1 MVGLD
6 TNVVVR
12 YLAQDDPRQ
21 AAAATRVFEK
31 VLAPDNPGFVSCIV
45 LCELAWV
52 LAECYGAD
60 AGRIRK
66 ALEGLL
72 ASRQLVV
79 ESPELVRRAIRAWAE
94 SGADFADALIGAL
107 AAHHGASGT
116 LTFDRAAAKLPGFEL
131 LQ

>member
-1 MVGLD
+1 MLGLD

-12 YLAQDDPRQ
+12 YLAQDDQ
-21 AAAATRVFEK
+21 KQSAAATRVFEK

-60 AGRIRK
+60 RGRIRQ

-72 ASRQLVV
+72 SAKQIVV
-79 ESPELVRRAIRAWAE
+79 EVPDLVRRALRAWDE
-94 SGADFADALIGAL
+94 GGADFSDALIGQL
-107 AAHHGASGT
+107 STQNGATAT
-116 LTFDRAAAKLPGFEL
+116 LTFDRAAAKLLGFEL

>member
-1 MVGLD
+1 VLGLD

-12 YLAQDDPRQ
+12 YLAQDDVRQ
-21 AAAATRVFEK
+21 SAAATRLFEK
-31 VLAPDNPGFVSCIV
+31 TLLPDNPGFISCIV

-60 AGRIRK
+60 RRRIRQ

-72 ASRQLVV
+72 ASKQIVV
-79 ESPELVRRAIRAWAE
+79 EAPDLVRRALRAWDE
-94 SGADFADALIGAL
+94 SGADFADALIGEL
-107 AAHHGASGT
+107 SKQNGASAT

>member
-21 AAAATRVFEK
+21 SAAATRVFEK
-31 VLAPDNPGFVSCIV
+31 TLAPDNPGFVSCIV

-52 LAECYGAD
+52 LAECYAAEGE
-60 AGRIRK
+60 RIRK

-72 ASRQLVV
+72 ASKQIAV
-79 ESPELVRRAIRAWAE
+79 EAPDLVRRAIRAWAE
-94 SGADFADALIGAL
+94 SGADFADAFIGEI
-107 AAHHGASGT
+107 AAQNGAKTT
-116 LTFDRAAAKLPGFEL
+116 LTFDRAASRLSGFEL